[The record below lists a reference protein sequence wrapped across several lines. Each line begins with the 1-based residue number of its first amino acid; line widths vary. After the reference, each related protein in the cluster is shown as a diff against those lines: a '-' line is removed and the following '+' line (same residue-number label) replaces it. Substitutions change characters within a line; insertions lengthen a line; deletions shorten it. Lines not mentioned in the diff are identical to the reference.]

1 MKLSRA
7 DAVNLNNLLSTV
19 ALGGIDAIVI
29 ENGLASGLNNKNA
42 VFISDVDVPSFG
54 QKIGLSRLNL
64 LRQRLDLLVNNP
76 DITIDA
82 KESDR
87 GEITQLEIVAGKTK
101 VQFRCTSTALI
112 KAPKKLNDE
121 AVALISVK
129 KEQLQ
134 LILNSVKVMGA
145 KQITLSIK
153 KDGKVFFD
161 TADSNNDRMTIELD
175 DLVERVGDGLVDED
189 ELETIVHYYNTDILS
204 TLFRTAATEDGV
216 SFTVGGAG
224 TINLLVHGHSMY
236 VFSQIDG
243 DD

>member
-7 DAVNLNNLLSTV
+7 DAVNLNNLLATV

-42 VFISDVDVPSFG
+42 VFISDNDIPSFG

-76 DITIDA
+76 DVTIDA
-82 KESDR
+82 KESER
-87 GEITQLEIVAGKTK
+87 GEIVQLEIVAGKSK
-101 VQFRCTSTALI
+101 IQFRCTSTALI

-121 AVALISVK
+121 PVAKIKVK
-129 KEQLQ
+129 KDQLQ
-134 LILNSVKVMGA
+134 LVLNSIKVMGA

-175 DLVERVGDGLVDED
+175 DQVERLED
-189 ELETIVHYYNTDILS
+189 IHEDDLETLVHYYNTDILS
-204 TLFRTAATEDGV
+204 TLFRTAQTDDGV

-224 TINLLVHGHSMY
+224 TINLLVHGHPMY

>member
-42 VFISDVDVPSFG
+42 VFISDNDIPSFG

-76 DITIDA
+76 DVTIDA
-82 KESDR
+82 KESER
-87 GEITQLEIVAGKTK
+87 GEIVQLEIVAGKTK

-121 AVALISVK
+121 AVALINIK
-129 KEQLQ
+129 KDQLQ
-134 LILNSVKVMGA
+134 LILNSIKVMGA
-145 KQITLSIK
+145 KQITISIK
-153 KDGKVFFD
+153 TDGKVFFD
-161 TADSNNDRMTIELD
+161 TSDSNNDRMTIELD
-175 DLVERVGDGLVDED
+175 DKVERINVDED
-189 ELETIVHYYNTDILS
+189 DVETIVNYYNTDILS
-204 TLFRTAATEDGV
+204 TLFRTAQTDDGV

-224 TINLLVHGHSMY
+224 TINLLVHGHPMY

>member
-29 ENGLASGLNNKNA
+29 DSGLASGLNGKNA
-42 VFISDVDVPSFG
+42 VFISDNDIPSFG

-64 LRQRLDLLVNNP
+64 LRQRLDLLVNDP
-76 DITIDA
+76 SVTIDA
-82 KESDR
+82 KESER
-87 GEITQLEIVAGKTK
+87 GEIVQLEIVAGKTK

-121 AVALISVK
+121 PIAKIDVK
-129 KEQLQ
+129 KEQLK
-134 LILNSVKVMGA
+134 LILDSIKVMGA

-175 DLVERVGDGLVDED
+175 DKVVRLEKVDED
-189 ELETIVHYYNTDILS
+189 DLETIVHYYNTDILS
-204 TLFRTAATEDGV
+204 TLFRASQTDDGV

-224 TINLLVHGHSMY
+224 TINLRVHGHPMY